1 MFKLL
6 LKLSKKYNDMQ
17 LVKSRK
23 SHEILVACMFVLS
36 VCCCLFDVGKYQ
48 HYITIAAYI
57 RVIDILVHN
66 LCVAFFDKY
75 KEENGRYKV
84 IENISS
90 YERMFM
96 LNTVVII
103 ELMMWS
109 KYVIIS
115 IIYIVII
122 PTLYLIIKSLDK
134 LIEKEVLKNGL

>member
-36 VCCCLFDVGKYQ
+36 ICCCLFDVGKYKQ
-48 HYITIAAYI
+48 YITVIAYI
-57 RVIDILVHN
+57 RVIDIFVHN

-75 KEENGRYKV
+75 KEENGKWKV

-96 LNTVVII
+96 LNTTVII
-103 ELMMWS
+103 ELIMWS

-115 IIYIVII
+115 VVYIAMF

-134 LIEKEVLKNGL
+134 LIEKEVL

>member
-23 SHEILVACMFVLS
+23 SHEILVACMFVFS
-36 VCCCLFDVGKYQ
+36 ISCCLFDIGNYRQ
-48 HYITIAAYI
+48 YINIIAYI

-75 KEENGRYKV
+75 KEENGKWKV

-96 LNTVVII
+96 LNVTVII

-115 IIYIVII
+115 VVYIAMF
-122 PTLYLIIKSLDK
+122 PTLYLVIKSLDK
-134 LIEKEVLKNGL
+134 LIEKDVLR

>member
-23 SHEILVACMFVLS
+23 SHEILVACMFVFS
-36 VCCCLFDVGKYQ
+36 ICCCLFDVGKYQ
-48 HYITIAAYI
+48 QYITIAAYI
-57 RVIDILVHN
+57 RVIDILIHN
-66 LCVAFFDKY
+66 ICVAFFDKY

-84 IENISS
+84 IENVSS
-90 YERMFM
+90 YERMFI
-96 LNTVVII
+96 LNATVII

-115 IIYIVII
+115 IIYIVIL
-122 PTLYLIIKSLDK
+122 PTFYLIIKSVDK
-134 LIEKEVLKNGL
+134 IIERSVSKNEL

>member
-23 SHEILVACMFVLS
+23 SHEILVACMFVFS
-36 VCCCLFDVGKYQ
+36 ICCCLFDVGKCKQ
-48 HYITIAAYI
+48 YINIIAYV

-66 LCVAFFDKY
+66 VCVAFFDKY
-75 KEENGRYKV
+75 KEENGKWKTV
-84 IENISS
+84 ENISS
-90 YERMFM
+90 YERIFM
-96 LNTVVII
+96 LNAMVII

-115 IIYIVII
+115 VVYIAMF
-122 PTLYLIIKSLDK
+122 PTLYLVIKSLDK
-134 LIEKEVLKNGL
+134 LIEKEVL

>member
-23 SHEILVACMFVLS
+23 SHEILVACMFVFS
-36 VCCCLFDVGKYQ
+36 ISCCLFDVGKYQ
-48 HYITIAAYI
+48 QYITIIAYI

-75 KEENGRYKV
+75 KEENGKWKV

-96 LNTVVII
+96 LNTSVII
-103 ELMMWS
+103 ELMLWS

-115 IIYIVII
+115 VVYIAMF
-122 PTLYLIIKSLDK
+122 PTLYLVIKSLDK
-134 LIEKEVLKNGL
+134 LIEKDVLR